1 MYVQCP
7 HCKTVFSVSTHELSR
22 AEGLVRCGACQSVF
36 NGLDALSVLVPD
48 GQPDEAVQAPR
59 QLPLAP
65 AQAAEAQ
72 AAPEPDRAEHER
84 PAASVP
90 PALAADLAQPRRRAG
105 LAATLLWSALAMLLM
120 ATLAGQYVYDQR
132 ERLHRYPELQPWL
145 QRFCALTRCELPA
158 PRDVDQIELLSRNVY
173 SHPNVEGALMI
184 TATLVNHAP
193 YAQPYPLLG
202 ISLSDLQGRVV
213 AQRRFRPEEYLHRP
227 LGADELMEPGVPVNL
242 SLEILDPGSEALA
255 FEFDFQ

>member
-7 HCKTVFSVSTHELSR
+7 QCETVFSVGTQELSR
-22 AEGLVRCGACQSVF
+22 AEGLVRCGVCGTVF
-36 NGLDALSVLVPD
+36 NGLETLSAFVP
-48 GQPDEAVQAPR
+48 EETEERTPR
-59 QLPLAP
+59 QLPLEPQDVETQPAP
-65 AQAAEAQ
+65 DP
-72 AAPEPDRAEHER
+72 APPAPRPSAPDRPRAPTALPAGR
-84 PAASVP
+84 PR
-90 PALAADLAQPRRRAG
+90 QAG
-105 LAATLLWSALAMLLM
+105 PLATLLWSTLALILM
-120 ATLAGQYVYDQR
+120 GTLAGQYVYDQR
-132 ERLHRYPELQPWL
+132 EQLHRYPELQPWL
-145 QRFCALTRCELPA
+145 QRFCTLLECELPA
-158 PRDVDQIELLSRNVY
+158 PRDVTRIELLSRNVY

-202 ISLSDLQGRVV
+202 LSLSDLQGRVV

-227 LGADELMEPGVPVNL
+227 LGAEELMQPGVPVSL